1 MLGMIYA
8 QIGDQGKAQNEYE
21 RALSLAPTDGNVLN
35 AYGAYAC
42 EQGKYA
48 VAEAQFAKALAD
60 PFNRQPAQ
68 ALANAGKCAR
78 KAGDLAKA
86 ETYLRQAVDK
96 DPDSAE
102 ALFTLAEV
110 QLALGRPMEARAFIQ
125 RREALG
131 AADARVLELAARVE
145 DAAGDSRRRRPLPRT
160 PARSQSFPRHAQ
172 PGRDQPAMS
181 LDSFQDS
188 LFDDPIGKRFMLA
201 REKQRWSK
209 ESVAQQL
216 KLPISIIEAIE
227 AENWSRLGAPI
238 YIRSYVGSYA
248 KMLGLPADL
257 ADDVIRSQPTPT
269 LVQMNNGSVN
279 SHRSFDRGVLKL
291 GSVVMTGVIVGGVV
305 MLAMHL
311 QSRTPVAAD
320 IVPLDPPVTT
330 SVPVPAPAVTAGP
343 GQWRKCRQPG
353 HRDGYR
359 AVPAGTVTGD
369 GVADPAAAR
378 HGEFR
383 RPRAQF
389 PRRELA

>member
-1 MLGMIYA
+1 
-8 QIGDQGKAQNEYE
+8 
-21 RALSLAPTDGNVLN
+21 
-35 AYGAYAC
+35 
-42 EQGKYA
+42 
-48 VAEAQFAKALAD
+48 
-60 PFNRQPAQ
+60 
-68 ALANAGKCAR
+68 
-78 KAGDLAKA
+78 
-86 ETYLRQAVDK
+86 
-96 DPDSAE
+96 
-102 ALFTLAEV
+102 
-110 QLALGRPMEARAFIQ
+110 
-125 RREALG
+125 
-131 AADARVLELAARVE
+131 
-145 DAAGDSRRRRPLPRT
+145 
-160 PARSQSFPRHAQ
+160 
-172 PGRDQPAMS
+172 MS

-320 IVPLDPPVTT
+320 MVPLDPPVTT
-330 SVPVPAPAVTAGP
+330 SVPVSAPATPAVDAGTASPVTATDTGQPRSAQSPVMASLTPPLPAAVSP
-343 GQWRKCRQPG
+343 GDLVLNFRGESWLEVTAA
-353 HRDGYR
+353 DGR
-359 AVPAGTVTGD
+359 RIERGIVPAGSQRRYPRGEIQRLTLGNADAVQAEQDGHAVDLAPFREANVARFAVSSDGKVVANGD
-369 GVADPAAAR
+369 
-378 HGEFR
+378 
-383 RPRAQF
+383 
-389 PRRELA
+389 

>member
-1 MLGMIYA
+1 
-8 QIGDQGKAQNEYE
+8 
-21 RALSLAPTDGNVLN
+21 
-35 AYGAYAC
+35 
-42 EQGKYA
+42 
-48 VAEAQFAKALAD
+48 
-60 PFNRQPAQ
+60 
-68 ALANAGKCAR
+68 
-78 KAGDLAKA
+78 
-86 ETYLRQAVDK
+86 
-96 DPDSAE
+96 
-102 ALFTLAEV
+102 
-110 QLALGRPMEARAFIQ
+110 
-125 RREALG
+125 
-131 AADARVLELAARVE
+131 
-145 DAAGDSRRRRPLPRT
+145 
-160 PARSQSFPRHAQ
+160 
-172 PGRDQPAMS
+172 MS

-248 KMLGLPADL
+248 KMLGLPGDL

-330 SVPVPAPAVTAGP
+330 SVPVPAPAVTAAPAGGESAASPVTTTESVPSPPVQSPVMASLSPSLPAAVNP
-343 GQWRKCRQPG
+343 GELVLNFRGESWLEVTTA
-353 HRDGYR
+353 DGR
-359 AVPAGTVTGD
+359 RVERGIVPAGSQRRYPRGEIQRLTLGNADAVQAEQDGRAVDLAPFREANVARFAVSSDGKVVANGD
-369 GVADPAAAR
+369 
-378 HGEFR
+378 
-383 RPRAQF
+383 
-389 PRRELA
+389 